1 MLSMIK
7 RWRKFINE
15 NEKKDTNTVVKAVIH
30 NDENKILALISHG
43 YDKWDLPGGHVQE
56 EEKLLDALK
65 REIKE
70 EIGLSIDSAEKLSY
84 INENTIHFYKARLP
98 NQEINLSDEHSDY
111 RLITAEDINKLSKK
125 FQPAIKEVLEQ
136 WQTSEQ

>member
-1 MLSMIK
+1 M
-7 RWRKFINE
+7 F
-15 NEKKDTNTVVKAVIH
+15 KKGQLYDFNLTIDSAVLEGVGLTYNNATNT
-30 NDENKILALISHG
+30 
-43 YDKWDLPGGHVQE
+43 
-56 EEKLLDALK
+56 
-65 REIKE
+65 
-70 EIGLSIDSAEKLSY
+70 LSIDSAEKLSY

-111 RLITAEDINKLSKK
+111 KLITAEDINKLSKK